1 MIKLIQVVFTAFTL
15 FAGIYYSVEFINT
28 HAALSAI
35 CALLYIS
42 ATIFNVATCIRMFKD
57 WY

>member
-28 HAALSAI
+28 HAATPAI

-57 WY
+57 